1 MSPTGIG
8 AAPGPVNC
16 EKIPVAFVS
25 QSLSRDRGRGRIAGG
40 IVQLGA
46 VERALAVQH
55 APFAVLAQATPAPPA
70 HGGLRG
76 IKRC

>member
-16 EKIPVAFVS
+16 EKIPGVLVS
-25 QSLSRDRGRGRIAGG
+25 QSLPKDRGTAAFCGG

-70 HGGLRG
+70 PMAV
-76 IKRC
+76 